1 MNTHQLVSSVID
13 NTGLKFTDNGN
24 NFTSVWKIG
33 PQQKITVIVAYD
45 IHPEWVHIFCNIGQI
60 EEYASSISIAL
71 LRLNNSIIG
80 TKFSLENNYNILCT
94 SEISL
99 ENLSEDNLKQR
110 ITQVVKMVTLFYE
123 NVEKENL
130 KLNST

>member
-99 ENLSEDNLKQR
+99 ETVLYPS
-110 ITQVVKMVTLFYE
+110 
-123 NVEKENL
+123 
-130 KLNST
+130 